1 MMAIRLAGRRG
12 EALNRFWAGETD
24 AAHALA
30 EIDGRLVPALSSP
43 LPSTVLLALVADLG
57 DAARDLGHQSSAA
70 LDREE
75 VLAKLDGITERV
87 SQARAAYLAAI
98 DGR

>member
-1 MMAIRLAGRRG
+1 MSIKLRGQRG
-12 EALNRFWAGETD
+12 EALNRFGAGETD

-30 EIDGRLVPALSSP
+30 EIGGRVVPAPSSP
-43 LPSTVLLALVADLG
+43 LPSTVLLAFVAELG
-57 DAARDLGHQSSAA
+57 DTARDMGHQSSAA